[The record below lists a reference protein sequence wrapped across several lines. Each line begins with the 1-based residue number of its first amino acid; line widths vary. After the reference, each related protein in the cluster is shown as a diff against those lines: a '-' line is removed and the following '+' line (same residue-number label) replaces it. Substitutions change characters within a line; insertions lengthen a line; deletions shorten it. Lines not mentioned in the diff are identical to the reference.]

1 MNKTKKE
8 ICLSC
13 NGRGYVEIPVLE
25 TDEQIELLT
34 IVDYENFLGDL
45 SHYYPEFFGQPTGEP
60 CLNCGAVNHITVRCQ
75 GARVVICS
83 SIPEDKKW
91 LTR

>member
-8 ICLSC
+8 TCLSC
-13 NGRGYVEIPVLE
+13 DGRGYVEIPVLE
-25 TDEQIELLT
+25 TDEPIELLT
-34 IVDYENFLGDL
+34 IVDYENFLEDL
-45 SHYYPEFFGQPTGEP
+45 SRCYPEYFGPPTGEP
-60 CLNCGAVNHITVRCQ
+60 CLNCGAVDHITMRCQ

-83 SIPEDKKW
+83 NISKDKKW